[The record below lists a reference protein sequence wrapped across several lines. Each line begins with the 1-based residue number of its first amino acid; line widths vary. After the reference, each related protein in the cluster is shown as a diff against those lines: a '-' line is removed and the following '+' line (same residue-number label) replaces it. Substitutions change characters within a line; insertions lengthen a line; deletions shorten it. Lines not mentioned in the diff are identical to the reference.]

1 MPKSRAKSCAQCR
14 AAKTRCSLSI
24 PCSRCANRCLD
35 CQYLPIQRAAEPQSG
50 RNLTLRPLLSRTSGV
65 PNVPHSGGIDE
76 PILNHQLTSLADPIV
91 TGAEKRLAKK
101 SVGSDSSLDVGPSIA
116 EMAQLLGTGPRI
128 SGLPINP
135 NSTLPLYASPTT
147 SLPLFSNSSGSGYSD
162 TSGFTTSIDFPTPLV
177 ALSETP
183 TMSYPVMFAVQ
194 NPLSSEPLLSDSDIS
209 NFLSTSFSPDITFT
223 TSKFNS
229 DRPKLPFLPNP
240 SHIGLG
246 LPTSPEMA
254 KSRLSSNLSVRVRS
268 FQQGSLTGKMLL
280 SQVIDYS
287 RLFSE
292 GKHMPP
298 FIYPPCR
305 LSPGMECPSG
315 KHHTCLP
322 PILAVCTHLSR
333 MFYSRTPGSTH
344 FVVQQIYVHLH
355 QLNSE
360 VRPFLCQS
368 AVNAILNHASTKTT
382 TKRKCCS
389 LCKQQ

>member
-1 MPKSRAKSCAQCR
+1 
-14 AAKTRCSLSI
+14 
-24 PCSRCANRCLD
+24 
-35 CQYLPIQRAAEPQSG
+35 
-50 RNLTLRPLLSRTSGV
+50 
-65 PNVPHSGGIDE
+65 
-76 PILNHQLTSLADPIV
+76 
-91 TGAEKRLAKK
+91 
-101 SVGSDSSLDVGPSIA
+101 
-116 EMAQLLGTGPRI
+116 
-128 SGLPINP
+128 
-135 NSTLPLYASPTT
+135 
-147 SLPLFSNSSGSGYSD
+147 
-162 TSGFTTSIDFPTPLV
+162 
-177 ALSETP
+177 
-183 TMSYPVMFAVQ
+183 
-194 NPLSSEPLLSDSDIS
+194 
-209 NFLSTSFSPDITFT
+209 
-223 TSKFNS
+223 
-229 DRPKLPFLPNP
+229 
-240 SHIGLG
+240 
-246 LPTSPEMA
+246 MA

-360 VRPFLCQS
+360 YENYDQEKMLQSLQAAVIYGLLCSQCPDIVS
-368 AVNAILNHASTKTT
+368 NADAAWLVSITEWLGIYGEHKT
-382 TKRKCCS
+382 
-389 LCKQQ
+389 